1 MKKKD
6 ISYVIQVVLYSYI
19 RQVIIYK
26 LYYTSYVIF

>member
-26 LYYTSYVIF
+26 LYYTI